1 MSDNLSMLDSLPHE
15 ILTNVFVRLPI
26 KSIVTCTAVCKTWK
40 SLIQNPTFISNHLH
54 HSSNNNN
61 NKHPLL
67 LFRHCSLENEHYVLH
82 FDNQDFNEYTRFDD
96 FPFQGQSYDG
106 IFLVVGTC
114 NGLIFLADDLYGHHK
129 FFLWNP
135 CVRKFVKLPKPNITC
150 FSHDAFDASVG
161 FGFDSKTDDYKVV
174 RLVTLEEKGQ
184 EGKSPPEVE
193 VYSLSTGKW
202 RMLTASPPIGAAR
215 GRKPEAFVNGALHW
229 VALTKTG
236 NKFLN
241 FVMVFDLGEEVFR
254 EIALPKLSGQNGDEY
269 WVSVSISAYGNS
281 LALFQQGFS
290 INRLRIW
297 VMKDYADAS
306 SWTKII
312 SLSDLVFI
320 EGIPRSCIP
329 KGFRKSGEVI
339 LEMYGGYLGSRDL
352 KTKEFKDLRI
362 RGYAYTFVDSYVESL
377 VLLDKPNQQRKRQK
391 RKRNN
396 NRKQI
401 CGPMLYKI
409 HRFRFFLRCKTQNRS
424 WSKLSK
430 HRKGSNLGGRNS

>member
-1 MSDNLSMLDSLPHE
+1 MSDNLSTLDSLPPE
-15 ILTNVFVRLPI
+15 ILNNVFVRLPI
-26 KSIVTCTAVCKTWK
+26 KSIVTFTAVCKTWK

-54 HSSNNNN
+54 HSNNN

-67 LFRHCSLENEHYVLH
+67 LFRHCSSEEKEHYILH

-96 FPFQGQSYDG
+96 FPFHGQSYDG
-106 IFLVVGTC
+106 RFQVVGTC
-114 NGLIFLADDLYGHHK
+114 NGLIFLADDLYGYHK

-150 FSHDAFDASVG
+150 FSHDAYDASVG

-174 RLVTLEEKGQ
+174 RFVTLEEKGQ
-184 EGKSPPEVE
+184 KGKSPPEVE

-202 RMLTASPPIGAAR
+202 RMVTALPPVGAAR

-229 VALTKTG
+229 VALRKTG

-241 FVMVFDLGEEVFR
+241 FVMVFDVGEEVFR
-254 EIALPKLSGQNGDEY
+254 EIALPKLSDQNGDGY
-269 WVSVSISAYGNS
+269 SVMVSISAYGNS
-281 LALFQQGFS
+281 LALFQQLFL
-290 INRLRIW
+290 RLRIW

-312 SLSDLVFI
+312 SLADVVLI
-320 EGIPRSCIP
+320 EGIPRACIP

-339 LEMYGGYLGSRDL
+339 MELYGGYLGSRDL
-352 KTKEFKDLRI
+352 KTKEFKDLTI
-362 RGYAYTFVDSYVESL
+362 RGYAYTFVGSYVESL

-396 NRKQI
+396 NRK
-401 CGPMLYKI
+401 
-409 HRFRFFLRCKTQNRS
+409 
-424 WSKLSK
+424 
-430 HRKGSNLGGRNS
+430 GSNLGGRNS

>member
-1 MSDNLSMLDSLPHE
+1 MSDSLSMLDSLPHE

-40 SLIQNPTFISNHLH
+40 SLLQNPTFISNHLH
-54 HSSNNNN
+54 HSNNN

-67 LFRHCSLENEHYVLH
+67 LFRHCLSEKEHYVLH
-82 FDNQDFNEYTRFDD
+82 FDKQDFNEYTRFDD
-96 FPFQGQSYDG
+96 FPFHGQSYEG

-114 NGLIFLADDLYGHHK
+114 NGLIFLADDLYGYRK

-150 FSHDAFDASVG
+150 FSHDAYDASVG

-174 RLVTLEEKGQ
+174 RFVTLEEKGQ
-184 EGKSPPEVE
+184 KGKSPPEVE

-202 RMLTASPPIGAAR
+202 RMVTALPPIGAAR
-215 GRKPEAFVNGALHW
+215 GREPEAFVNGALHW
-229 VALTKTG
+229 VALRKTG

-241 FVMVFDLGEEVFR
+241 FVMVFDLRDEVFR
-254 EIALPKLSGQNGDEY
+254 EIALPKLSDQNGDEY
-269 WVSVSISAYGNS
+269 WVRVSISAYGNS
-281 LALFQQGFS
+281 LALFQRGFS
-290 INRLRIW
+290 IHCFGIW

-312 SLSDLVFI
+312 SWADEGLI
-320 EGIPRSCIP
+320 EGIPRSHCMPTAI
-329 KGFRKSGEVI
+329 GFRKSGEVI

-362 RGYAYTFVDSYVESL
+362 RGYAYT
-377 VLLDKPNQQRKRQK
+377 
-391 RKRNN
+391 
-396 NRKQI
+396 
-401 CGPMLYKI
+401 
-409 HRFRFFLRCKTQNRS
+409 
-424 WSKLSK
+424 
-430 HRKGSNLGGRNS
+430 